1 MPATTRQ
8 KRFVVTGAALKQRTK
23 MPKGKPHKERRT
35 MTQIRSMLLAS
46 VAGLAMGLTAGG
58 ASADQLLSGSITSA
72 GAKLEGVQVSAKK
85 EGSTITTSVYTD
97 QNGDYVFPPMADGK
111 YQVWAQALG
120 FHTVKDAVEL
130 SAAKHQDF
138 QLAAMMD
145 PEERYRQ
152 LPPEMMVA
160 ALPDETPEDANI
172 KKIFTN
178 ECTGC
183 HTPGYPLQF
192 KFDEAGWNKIINL
205 MKVVPGSGVYPGAN
219 AKVSKIIEFNRKE
232 LAAYLARARGPGE
245 TSMTFKDRPRPT
257 GEAGRVVWTT
267 YDLPLNPDA
276 GIGTH
281 GVRASTD
288 VNDGSDWSLGITS
301 KLAEMPHDGGMD
313 FDGNVY
319 FTNNNPNRL
328 ATIGKV
334 NAKTG
339 EVKWLKVDRPDGR
352 AANAHGLARDA
363 NGDFWFDVNPGRRSL
378 GKLDTKT
385 EKISV
390 YETPSSMSP
399 LGGAVTMDVDGKG
412 KIWASA
418 PDGAV
423 RFDPETEQFTDFKSL
438 KPYNSPKGTGMT
450 YGAAGDRDGN
460 GWWAQMALDTIGKGD
475 VATGKATEVSL
486 PLIKN
491 QLDSVTPKAREFYES
506 YNELSFNTPLPWS
519 QGPRRMGTDK
529 NADVL
534 WVGNSWG
541 SSLARIDTKT
551 GQTSIIPFPDPA
563 YQPYHIAVDQH
574 HNVWGNLWTADRITK
589 YDPAKGEWT
598 MFDLP
603 TRGTEIR
610 HISLLEKDGVTKVTV
625 PIYRDSKMGVM
636 TLRSEA
642 DIAALKAQAK

>member
-1 MPATTRQ
+1 LASA
-8 KRFVVTGAALKQRTK
+8 AALAF
-23 MPKGKPHKERRT
+23 GFA
-35 MTQIRSMLLAS
+35 AS
-46 VAGLAMGLTAGG
+46 A
-58 ASADQLLSGSITSA
+58 ASADQVLTGSITS
-72 GAKLEGVQVSAKK
+72 GTGQKLDGVQISAKK
-85 EGSTITTSVYTD
+85 DGSTITTSVYTD
-97 QNGDYVFPPMADGK
+97 QNGEYVFPPLAEGH
-111 YQVWAQALG
+111 YRVWAQALSFETAKG
-120 FHTVKDAVEL
+120 EVDLGAT
-130 SAAKHQDF
+130 KHQDF
-138 QLAAMMD
+138 KLAAITD
-145 PEERYRQ
+145 PEERIRQ
-152 LPPEMMVA
+152 LPPEMLVA
-160 ALPDETPEDANI
+160 ALPEDTAADANI

-219 AKVSKIIEFNRKE
+219 AKVSQIIEFNRKE
-232 LAAYLARARGPGE
+232 LAVYLARARGPGE
-245 TSMTFKDRPRPT
+245 SSMKFKDRPRPT
-257 GEAGRVVWTT
+257 GEAARVVWQT

-276 GIGTH
+276 GISVNH
-281 GVRASTD
+281 VASLTD
-288 VNDGSDWSLGITS
+288 VNDGSDWSLGTTS
-301 KLAEMPHDGGMD
+301 KLGQMPHDGGMD
-313 FDGNVY
+313 LDGNVY

-339 EVKWLKVDRPDGR
+339 EVKWLKVDRADGL
-352 AANAHGLARDA
+352 AANAHGLVRD
-363 NGDFWFDVNPGRRSL
+363 GDGNFWFDVNPGRRAL
-378 GKLDTKT
+378 GKLDVKT

-390 YETPSSMSP
+390 YQTPANMSP

-423 RFDPETEQFTDFKSL
+423 RFDPVTEQFTDFKSV

-460 GWWAQMALDTIGKGD
+460 GWWAQMALDTIGRGD
-475 VATGKATEVSL
+475 IATGKATEVSL
-486 PLIKN
+486 PAVKE
-491 QLDSVTPKAREFYES
+491 QMDRVSPQAREFYEN

-551 GQTSIIPFPDPA
+551 MQTTIIPFPDPA

-574 HNVWGNLWTADRITK
+574 HNVWGNLWTADRIAK
-589 YDPAKGEWT
+589 YDPSSGQWT

-610 HISLLEKDGVTKVTV
+610 HVSLLERDGVTKVTV

-636 TLRSEA
+636 TLRSDAE
-642 DIAALKAQAK
+642 IAALKAQAK